1 MGLSRKPKYRR
12 TRGHP
17 RISIYCVPLGS
28 ISSSACPDH
37 PTTLTEKGLLSDEPP
52 ETQLL
57 PQCPG
62 CIWGIHSVARK
73 GLQGLL
79 GDNGLKTSR
88 PSPSF
93 LPPWPH
99 QLLAPRALSGGWA
112 VFTRL
117 PTGHLSV
124 AGLMPRPRSLKTAL
138 SWRPYLLKS
147 PRDLK
152 DH

>member
-1 MGLSRKPKYRR
+1 MGLSGKPKYRR

-28 ISSSACPDH
+28 ISSSVCPDH

-57 PQCPG
+57 PHLHLGDPLSGQERPSG
-62 CIWGIHSVARK
+62 VT
-73 GLQGLL
+73 

-88 PSPSF
+88 PSPHHSSHPGHISSLHPGPF
-93 LPPWPH
+93 REDGLCLPDS
-99 QLLAPRALSGGWA
+99 L
-112 VFTRL
+112 
-117 PTGHLSV
+117 TGHLSV
-124 AGLMPRPRSLKTAL
+124 AGMMPRPRSLKIAL